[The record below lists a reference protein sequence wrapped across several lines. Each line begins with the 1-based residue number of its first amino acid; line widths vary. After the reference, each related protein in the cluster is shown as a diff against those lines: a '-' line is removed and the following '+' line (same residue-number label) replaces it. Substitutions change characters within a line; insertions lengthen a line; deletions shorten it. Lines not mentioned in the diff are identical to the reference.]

1 MADRIPALSVTPE
14 DKALWRNKGLFD
26 WMRRRLGAEIP
37 PIAKGEII
45 NWNPPNI
52 ATSPGFTSTTVTV
65 KGATLDIATA
75 QPISVGCSQIL
86 ADGAFLVAS
95 VVAADTVR
103 VTLVNLTGGA
113 YNAPTIAFLRVML
126 WRFP

>member
-26 WMRRRLGAEIP
+26 WMRRRLGVEIP
-37 PIAKGEII
+37 AIAMGELIA
-45 NWNPPNI
+45 WNPPNI
-52 ATSPGFTSTTVTV
+52 ATSPGFTSTDVEV
-65 KGATLDIATA
+65 KGATLDVSTA
-75 QPISVGCSQIL
+75 QPVSVGCSQIL
-86 ADGAFLVAS
+86 ADGAFLVAN
-95 VVAADTVR
+95 VIAQDTVR

-126 WRFP
+126 WRYP